1 MVLRG
6 RVRNLPLG
14 GVSRQVYRH
23 RDGGTRRSCVG
34 TRSDDRERSAAVRLA
49 VASHLLDALAVWP
62 LSRAVNWGTRMFA
75 TGERGRYSSRSGGV
89 ERRLG
94 PMFGRDAERAQIERV
109 LDATAA
115 GPAGLALEGTPGI
128 GKTTLWRAA
137 VQSARGRGYR
147 VLTTAPGEPD
157 AVLAFVGLG
166 DLFDEAVPEFAA
178 DLPDPQREALAGAL
192 SLDRAPEGAAESTAL
207 PRAILTMIRR
217 LAQNGPMVLAI
228 DDEQWLDRAS
238 ARVLA
243 FALCRLRDEPVCV
256 LLTRRVESDGALWPA
271 LARNFGSDGLR
282 ALTVAPLD
290 PGTLDALLRAQLGR
304 TIPRPVLRRVHAT
317 SGGNPLFALAIAREF
332 DASVARPDDIPIPRT
347 LSDAMQQ
354 RLRGIDDR
362 AYDPLLTI
370 AAVSQPTL
378 LTLQAAL
385 PDFRLSDLDS
395 AVRAEIIEV
404 TRERFRFTH
413 PLLASTHYASAPAV
427 KRRELHRVLA
437 DVLEDEE
444 ERARHLALG
453 ADAPDR
459 QIALALEQAA
469 DLATARGA
477 PEAAA
482 LLLEDAATLTPI
494 DTVEARWSRA
504 IAAAERHL
512 AGGNAA
518 RARELLEALMPELPK
533 GPIRARALLQ
543 LAPTRTDDGTVIEA
557 MLEQALA
564 EAGDH
569 HRLRAEI
576 ETWLSITCSNRA
588 KFAAMLE
595 HADRALAAAERVGDP
610 GLLARAL
617 TEHEAVA
624 CITGRAVDFDNL
636 RRAIELEDPSMATTW
651 FSPSGTLAEIQF
663 WSDDHE
669 AGRPGLEKAV
679 ERARE
684 RGEEYDYASL
694 LHALAM
700 LEWYAGNREVAERH
714 CATVDAAIRDQGMHS
729 LDLWLAWS
737 DALFAAGRGD
747 LEQARTLAGEA
758 IQLAQRNADPLVG
771 SHPTIVLATV
781 ELWTGSPA
789 RAHELLGP
797 VRESFLASGF
807 GQLGSLFLGLW
818 WCDIEA
824 LIALGQLDEAQL
836 VVDDLRSRAE
846 TYANPNAMAIG
857 ERCRGLLLAA
867 RGDVPAAIGALE
879 AALVEHERRP
889 LAPEIART
897 LLELGTVQRRA
908 KQKNAAKQT
917 LERSLAMFEPMAAQM
932 WVNRTRD
939 ELSRIGLRRPA
950 VSEGLTAAQTRVA
963 ELVVEGMSNREI
975 AVTLY
980 MSPRSVEAHLTKI
993 YREYGVRSRAQL
1005 VAALSATPESASNGA
1020 AAPSGPPS

>member
-1 MVLRG
+1 
-6 RVRNLPLG
+6 
-14 GVSRQVYRH
+14 
-23 RDGGTRRSCVG
+23 
-34 TRSDDRERSAAVRLA
+34 
-49 VASHLLDALAVWP
+49 
-62 LSRAVNWGTRMFA
+62 
-75 TGERGRYSSRSGGV
+75 
-89 ERRLG
+89 
-94 PMFGRDAERAQIERV
+94 MFGRDAERKQIEGL
-109 LDATAA
+109 LDSVAA
-115 GPAGLALEGTPGI
+115 GPAGLALQGAPGI
-128 GKTTLWRAA
+128 GKTTLWREAIA
-137 VQSARGRGYR
+137 SARRRGYA
-147 VLTTAPGEPD
+147 VLEAAPGEPD
-157 AVLAFVGLG
+157 SALAFAGLG
-166 DLFDEAVPEFAA
+166 DLFDGVIDEVVA
-178 DLPDPQREALAGAL
+178 DLPDPQRHALLAAL
-192 SLDRAPEGAAESTAL
+192 SLEDASAAPAEPTAL
-207 PRAILTMIRR
+207 PRAVLSLVRG
-217 LAQNGPMVLAI
+217 LAARGPVVLAI
-228 DDEQWLDRAS
+228 DDEQWLDPPS

-243 FALCRLRDEPVCV
+243 FALPRLHKEPVGV
-256 LLTRRVESDGALWPA
+256 LLTRRVESDGALWPE
-271 LARNFGSDGLR
+271 LARNFGSDRLK

-290 PGTLDALLRAQLGR
+290 LGTTDSLLRAQLGR
-304 TIPRPVLRRVHAT
+304 TIPRPVLRRIHAT
-317 SGGNPLFALAIAREF
+317 SGGNPLFALAIARAL
-332 DASVARPDDIPIPRT
+332 DASAARPDDIPIPRT
-347 LSDAMQQ
+347 LTEAMQQ
-354 RLRGIDDR
+354 RLRAVDDR
-362 AYDPLLTI
+362 AFDPLLAI

-378 LTLQAAL
+378 STLQAIL
-385 PDFRLSDLDS
+385 PGFRLGDLDG
-395 AVRAEIIEV
+395 AVRADVIEV
-404 TRERFRFTH
+404 TGERFRFTH
-413 PLLASTHYASAPAV
+413 PLLASTHYASAPAA

-437 DVLEDEE
+437 DVLEDTE

-453 ADAPDR
+453 AEAPDI
-459 QIALALEQAA
+459 QIARALEQAA

-477 PEAAA
+477 PESAA
-482 LLLEDAATLTPI
+482 LLLEDAARLTPI
-494 DTVEARWSRA
+494 DATEARWSRT
-504 IAAAERHL
+504 IAAAERHH

-543 LAPTRTDDGTVIEA
+543 LAPTRTDDGAVIEA

-576 ETWLSITCSNRA
+576 ETWLSVTCSNRA

-595 HADRALAAAERVGDP
+595 HADRALVAAERVGDP

-624 CITGRAVDFDNL
+624 CITGRVVDFDNL

-651 FSPSGTLAEIQF
+651 FSPSGTLAEILF

-747 LEQARTLAGEA
+747 LEQARTLARDA
-758 IQLAQRNADPLVG
+758 IELAQRNGDPLVA
-771 SHPTIVLATV
+771 SHPMIVLATV

-789 RAHELLGP
+789 AAHELLCP
-797 VRESFLASGF
+797 VRESFLAGGF

-824 LIALGQLDEAQL
+824 LIALGRLDEAQL
-836 VVDDLRSRAE
+836 VVDDLRSRGE
-846 TYANPNAMAIG
+846 TYANPNAIAIG
-857 ERCRGLLLAA
+857 ERCRGLVLAA
-867 RGDVPAAIGALE
+867 RGDVPAAISALE
-879 AALVEHERRP
+879 AALPEHERRP

-897 LLELGTVQRRA
+897 LLELGTLQRRA

-917 LERSLAMFEPMAAQM
+917 LERALAMFEAIGAQL
-932 WVNRTRD
+932 WVDRTRD

-950 VSEGLTAAQTRVA
+950 VSEGLTPAQTRVA

-975 AVTLY
+975 AGALY

-1005 VAALSATPESASNGA
+1005 VAAISAARVPTAKND
-1020 AAPSGPPS
+1020 

>member
-1 MVLRG
+1 
-6 RVRNLPLG
+6 
-14 GVSRQVYRH
+14 
-23 RDGGTRRSCVG
+23 
-34 TRSDDRERSAAVRLA
+34 
-49 VASHLLDALAVWP
+49 
-62 LSRAVNWGTRMFA
+62 
-75 TGERGRYSSRSGGV
+75 
-89 ERRLG
+89 
-94 PMFGRDAERAQIERV
+94 MFGRDAERTQIEGL
-109 LDATAA
+109 LDSVAA
-115 GPAGLALEGTPGI
+115 GPVGLALEGAPGI
-128 GKTTLWRAA
+128 GKTTLWQEAIAA
-137 VQSARGRGYR
+137 ARRRGYP
-147 VLTTAPGEPD
+147 VLEAAPGEPD
-157 AVLAFVGLG
+157 SALAFAGLG
-166 DLFDEAVPEFAA
+166 DLFDAVIDEVVA
-178 DLPDPQREALAGAL
+178 DLPDPQRHALLAAL
-192 SLDRAPEGAAESTAL
+192 SLEDAPAALAEPTAL
-207 PRAILTMIRR
+207 PRAILTMVRR

-228 DDEQWLDRAS
+228 DDEQWLDPPS

-243 FALCRLRDEPVCV
+243 FALCRVREEPVCV
-256 LLTRRVESDGALWPA
+256 LMTRRLESDGTLWPE
-271 LARNFGSDGLR
+271 LARNFGSDGLE
-282 ALTVAPLD
+282 AVSVAPLD
-290 PGTLDALLRAQLGR
+290 LGTLDALLRAQLGR

-317 SGGNPLFALAIAREF
+317 SGGNPLFALAIAREL
-332 DASVARPDDIPIPRT
+332 DASGSRPDDIPIPRT
-347 LSDAMQQ
+347 LSEAMQQ

-378 LTLQAAL
+378 STLQAVL
-385 PDFRLSDLDS
+385 PEFRLSDLDS
-395 AVRAEIIEV
+395 AVRGEIIEV
-404 TRERFRFTH
+404 TGERFRFTH
-413 PLLASTHYASAPAV
+413 PLLASTHYASAPAA

-437 DVLEDEE
+437 DVLEDTE

-453 ADAPDR
+453 AEAPDI
-459 QIALALEQAA
+459 QIARALEQAA

-477 PEAAA
+477 PESAA
-482 LLLEDAATLTPI
+482 LLLEGAARLTPI
-494 DTVEARWSRA
+494 DATEARWSRT
-504 IAAAERHL
+504 IAAAERHH

-543 LAPTRTDDGTVIEA
+543 LAPTRTDDGAVIEA

-576 ETWLSITCSNRA
+576 ETWLSVTCSNRA

-624 CITGRAVDFDNL
+624 CITGRVVDFDNL

-651 FSPSGTLAEIQF
+651 FSPSGTLAEILF

-747 LEQARTLAGEA
+747 LEQARTLARDA
-758 IQLAQRNADPLVG
+758 IELAQRNGDPLVA
-771 SHPTIVLATV
+771 SHPMIVLATV

-789 RAHELLGP
+789 AAHELLCP
-797 VRESFLASGF
+797 VRESFLAGGF

-824 LIALGQLDEAQL
+824 LIALGRLDEAQL
-836 VVDDLRSRAE
+836 VVDDLRSRGE
-846 TYANPNAMAIG
+846 TYANPNAIAIG
-857 ERCRGLLLAA
+857 ERCRGLVLAA
-867 RGDVPAAIGALE
+867 RGDVPAAISALE
-879 AALVEHERRP
+879 AALPEHQRRP

-897 LLELGTVQRRA
+897 MLELGTLQRRA

-917 LERSLAMFEPMAAQM
+917 LERALAMFEAIGAQL
-932 WVNRTRD
+932 WVDRTRD

-950 VSEGLTAAQTRVA
+950 VSEGLTPAQTRVA

-975 AVTLY
+975 AGALY

-1005 VAALSATPESASNGA
+1005 VAAISAARVPTAKND
-1020 AAPSGPPS
+1020 

>member
-1 MVLRG
+1 
-6 RVRNLPLG
+6 
-14 GVSRQVYRH
+14 
-23 RDGGTRRSCVG
+23 
-34 TRSDDRERSAAVRLA
+34 
-49 VASHLLDALAVWP
+49 
-62 LSRAVNWGTRMFA
+62 
-75 TGERGRYSSRSGGV
+75 
-89 ERRLG
+89 
-94 PMFGRDAERAQIERV
+94 MFGRDAERAQIEQV
-109 LDATAA
+109 LDATAG

-157 AVLAFVGLG
+157 AVLAFAGLG

-178 DLPDPQREALAGAL
+178 DLPGPQREALAGAL
-192 SLDRAPEGAAESTAL
+192 SLDRASEGAAESTAL
-207 PRAILTMIRR
+207 PRAILTMVRR

-243 FALCRLRDEPVCV
+243 FALCRLRGEPVCV
-256 LLTRRVESDGALWPA
+256 LLTRRVESDGVLWPE

-282 ALTVAPLD
+282 DLTVTPLD
-290 PGTLDALLRAQLGR
+290 LGALDALLRAQLGR

-317 SGGNPLFALAIAREF
+317 SGGNPLFALAIAREL
-332 DASVARPDDIPIPRT
+332 DASGSRPDDIPIPRT
-347 LSDAMQQ
+347 LSAAIQQ
-354 RLRGIDDR
+354 RLSSVEDR
-362 AYDPLLTI
+362 ANDPLLAI

-378 LTLQAAL
+378 FTLRAIL
-385 PDFRLSDLDS
+385 PGFRLGDLDS
-395 AVRAEIIEV
+395 ALRAEVIELDG
-404 TRERFRFTH
+404 ERIRFTH
-413 PLLASTHYASAPAV
+413 PLLASTHYASAPAA
-427 KRRELHRVLA
+427 KRRQLHRALA

-453 ADAPDR
+453 AEAPDR
-459 QIALALEQAA
+459 QIALTLEQAA

-477 PEAAA
+477 PESAA
-482 LLLEDAATLTPI
+482 LLLEDAARLTPI
-494 DTVEARWSRA
+494 DTTEARWSRT

-543 LAPTRTDDGTVIEA
+543 LAPTRSDDGAVVEA

-576 ETWLSITCSNRA
+576 ETWLSVTCSNRA

-595 HADRALAAAERVGDP
+595 HADRALAAAERAGDP

-617 TEHEAVA
+617 TEHEVAA
-624 CITGRAVDFDNL
+624 CITGRVVDFDVL
-636 RRAIELEDPSMATTW
+636 RRAIELEDPSQATT
-651 FSPSGTLAEIQF
+651 FYSPSGTLAELLW

-669 AGRPGLEKAV
+669 AARPRLEHAV

-684 RGEEYDYASL
+684 RGEEYDYAAL
-694 LHALAM
+694 LHQLAM
-700 LEWYAGNREVAERH
+700 LEWYAGNREVAERY
-714 CATVDAAIRDQGMHS
+714 CATVDAAIRDQGDHS

-747 LEQARTLAGEA
+747 LEQARTLARDA
-758 IQLAQRNADPLVG
+758 IELAQRIADPLVA
-771 SHPTIVLATV
+771 SHPTIVLAMV
-781 ELWTGSPA
+781 ELWTGSA
-789 RAHELLGP
+789 ACAHELLCP

-807 GQLGSLFLGLW
+807 GLMGSLVLGLW

-824 LIALGQLDEAQL
+824 LIACGRLDEAGL
-836 VVDDLRSRAE
+836 VLDDLRSRAGTAE
-846 TYANPNAMAIG
+846 NPNAIAIA

-867 RGDVPAAIGALE
+867 RGQIPEAIGALG
-879 AALVEHERRP
+879 AALIEHARRP
-889 LAPEIART
+889 LNPEIART
-897 LLELGTVQRRA
+897 LLELGTLQRRA
-908 KQKNAAKQT
+908 KQKNAAKQS
-917 LERSLAMFEPMAAQM
+917 LERALAIFEPMGAQM
-932 WVNRTRD
+932 WVERTRD
-939 ELSRIGLRRPA
+939 ELSRIGLRRPT
-950 VSEGLTAAQTRVA
+950 VSEGLTPAQVRVA
-963 ELVVEGMSNREI
+963 ELVVDGLSNREI
-975 AVTLY
+975 ASTLY

-1005 VAALSATPESASNGA
+1005 VAALSATPASASNGA

>member
-1 MVLRG
+1 
-6 RVRNLPLG
+6 
-14 GVSRQVYRH
+14 
-23 RDGGTRRSCVG
+23 
-34 TRSDDRERSAAVRLA
+34 
-49 VASHLLDALAVWP
+49 
-62 LSRAVNWGTRMFA
+62 
-75 TGERGRYSSRSGGV
+75 
-89 ERRLG
+89 
-94 PMFGRDAERAQIERV
+94 MFGRDAERGQIEWV
-109 LDATAA
+109 LDAAVG
-115 GPAGLALEGTPGI
+115 GPAGLALEGAPGI

-157 AVLAFVGLG
+157 AVLAFAGLG
-166 DLFDEAVPEFAA
+166 DLFDGAVPEFAA
-178 DLPDPQREALAGAL
+178 DLPGPQREALAGAL

-207 PRAILTMIRR
+207 PRAILTMVRR

-243 FALCRLRDEPVCV
+243 FALCRLRKEPVCV
-256 LLTRRVESDGALWPA
+256 LLTRRVESDGALWPE
-271 LARNFGSDGLR
+271 LARNFGSDGLKN
-282 ALTVAPLD
+282 LTVAPLD
-290 PGTLDALLRAQLGR
+290 LGTLDALLRARLGR

-317 SGGNPLFALAIAREF
+317 SGGNPLFALAIAREL
-332 DASVARPDDIPIPRT
+332 DASGSRPDDIPIPRT
-347 LSDAMQQ
+347 LSEAMHQ

-362 AYDPLLTI
+362 AHDPLLTI

-378 LTLQAAL
+378 LTLQAVL
-385 PDFRLSDLDS
+385 PEFRLSDLDS
-395 AVRAEIIEV
+395 TVRAEIIEV
-404 TRERFRFTH
+404 SGECFRFTH
-413 PLLASTHYASAPAV
+413 PLLASTHYASAPAA

-437 DVLEDEE
+437 DVLDDEE

-453 ADAPDR
+453 AEAPDR

-482 LLLEDAATLTPI
+482 LLLEDAARLTPI
-494 DTVEARWSRA
+494 DTVEARWSRT

-518 RARELLEALMPELPK
+518 RAREVLEALMPELPT
-533 GPIRARALLQ
+533 GPVRARALRQ
-543 LAPTRTDDGTVIEA
+543 LASTQPDDGAVMEA

-569 HRLRAEI
+569 HRLQAEI
-576 ETWLSITCSNRA
+576 ETSLSVLCSNRT
-588 KFAAMLE
+588 KFAAMVG
-595 HADRALAAAERVGDP
+595 HADRALAAAERVEDP

-651 FSPSGTLAEIQF
+651 FSPSGTLAEILF

-684 RGEEYDYASL
+684 RGEEYDYAAL

-700 LEWYAGNREVAERH
+700 LEWYAGNCEVAERY
-714 CATVDAAIRDQGMHS
+714 CATVDAAIREQGMRT
-729 LDLWLAWS
+729 LDSWLAWS
-737 DALFAAGRGD
+737 DSLFAAGRGD
-747 LEQARTLAGEA
+747 LEQARTLARDA
-758 IQLAQRNADPLVG
+758 IELAERNADPLLA
-771 SHPTIVLATV
+771 SNPMTVLAMV

-789 RAHELLGP
+789 CAHELLGP
-797 VRESFLASGF
+797 VRESFLADGF

-836 VVDDLRSRAE
+836 VVDDLRSRAG
-846 TYANPNAMAIG
+846 TYANPNAIAIG

-867 RGDVPAAIGALE
+867 RGDVPAAISALE
-879 AALVEHERRP
+879 AALPEHARRP

-897 LLELGTVQRRA
+897 LLELGTLQRRA

-917 LERSLAMFEPMAAQM
+917 LERALAIFEPMGAQM
-932 WVNRTRD
+932 WVDRTRD
-939 ELSRIGLRRPA
+939 ELSRIGLRRA
-950 VSEGLTAAQTRVA
+950 SVSEGLTPAQMRVA
-963 ELVVEGMSNREI
+963 ELVVDGLSNREI
-975 AVTLY
+975 ASALY
-980 MSPRSVEAHLTKI
+980 MSRSSVEAHLTKV

-1005 VAALSATPESASNGA
+1005 VAALSSAPASASNGV
-1020 AAPSGPPS
+1020 AAPSGLPS

>member
-1 MVLRG
+1 
-6 RVRNLPLG
+6 
-14 GVSRQVYRH
+14 
-23 RDGGTRRSCVG
+23 
-34 TRSDDRERSAAVRLA
+34 
-49 VASHLLDALAVWP
+49 
-62 LSRAVNWGTRMFA
+62 
-75 TGERGRYSSRSGGV
+75 
-89 ERRLG
+89 
-94 PMFGRDAERAQIERV
+94 MFGRDAERTQIEGL
-109 LDATAA
+109 LDSLAA
-115 GPAGLALEGTPGI
+115 GPVGLALEGAPGI
-128 GKTTLWRAA
+128 GKTTLWQEAIAA
-137 VQSARGRGYR
+137 ARRRGYP
-147 VLTTAPGEPD
+147 VLEAAPGEPD
-157 AVLAFVGLG
+157 SALAFAGLG
-166 DLFDEAVPEFAA
+166 DLFDAVIDEVVA
-178 DLPDPQREALAGAL
+178 DLPDPQRHALLAAL
-192 SLDRAPEGAAESTAL
+192 SLEDAPTALAEPTAL
-207 PRAILTMIRR
+207 PRAILTMVRR

-228 DDEQWLDRAS
+228 DDEQWLDPPS

-243 FALCRLRDEPVCV
+243 FALCRVREEPVCV
-256 LLTRRVESDGALWPA
+256 LMTRRLESDGTLWPE
-271 LARNFGSDGLR
+271 LARNFGSDGLE
-282 ALTVAPLD
+282 AVSVAPLD
-290 PGTLDALLRAQLGR
+290 LGTLDALLRAQLGR

-317 SGGNPLFALAIAREF
+317 SGGNPLFALAIAREL
-332 DASVARPDDIPIPRT
+332 DASGSRPDDIPIPRT
-347 LSDAMQQ
+347 LSEAMQQ

-378 LTLQAAL
+378 STLQAVL
-385 PDFRLSDLDS
+385 PEFRLSDLDS
-395 AVRAEIIEV
+395 AVRGEIIEV
-404 TRERFRFTH
+404 TGERFRFTH
-413 PLLASTHYASAPAV
+413 PLLASTHYASAPAA

-437 DVLEDEE
+437 DVLEDTE

-453 ADAPDR
+453 AEAPDI
-459 QIALALEQAA
+459 QIARALEQAA

-477 PEAAA
+477 PESAA
-482 LLLEDAATLTPI
+482 LLLEDAARLTPI
-494 DTVEARWSRA
+494 DATEARWSRT
-504 IAAAERHL
+504 IAAAERHQ

-543 LAPTRTDDGTVIEA
+543 LAPTRTDDGAVIEA

-576 ETWLSITCSNRA
+576 ETWLSVTCSNRA

-595 HADRALAAAERVGDP
+595 HADRALVAAERVGDP

-624 CITGRAVDFDNL
+624 CITGRVVDFDNL

-651 FSPSGTLAEIQF
+651 FSPSGTLAEILF

-747 LEQARTLAGEA
+747 LEQARTLARDA
-758 IQLAQRNADPLVG
+758 IELAQRNGDPLVA
-771 SHPTIVLATV
+771 SHPMIVLATV

-789 RAHELLGP
+789 AAHELLCP
-797 VRESFLASGF
+797 VRESFLAGGF

-824 LIALGQLDEAQL
+824 LIALGRLDEAQL
-836 VVDDLRSRAE
+836 VVDDLRSRGE
-846 TYANPNAMAIG
+846 TYANPNAIAIG
-857 ERCRGLLLAA
+857 ERCRGLVLAA
-867 RGDVPAAIGALE
+867 RGDVPAAISALE
-879 AALVEHERRP
+879 AALPEHERRP

-897 LLELGTVQRRA
+897 LLELGTLQRRA

-917 LERSLAMFEPMAAQM
+917 LERALAMFEAIGAQL
-932 WVNRTRD
+932 WVDRTRD

-950 VSEGLTAAQTRVA
+950 VSEGLTPAQTRVA

-975 AVTLY
+975 AGALY

-1005 VAALSATPESASNGA
+1005 VAAISAARVPTAKND
-1020 AAPSGPPS
+1020 